1 MAQDCTVQCS
11 QPRNGLLLTSAMMQH
26 DEWMHTC
33 RLDLPKLPK
42 LMMCVSV
49 MQYYKWTGAYTLNL
63 IPLVQLRYLRLVNIS
78 PRNVI
83 VRSGCMVSVDL
94 YSDSLQSPLYTNT
107 TCAIRTAKWT
117 LMLTV

>member
-1 MAQDCTVQCS
+1 MTQYCTVQCS
-11 QPRNGLLLTSAMMQH
+11 QPRNGLLLTFAMMQH

-42 LMMCVSV
+42 LVICVFV
-49 MQYYKWTGAYTLNL
+49 MQYWKWMCAFTLDL
-63 IPLVQLRYLRLVNIS
+63 IPLVELRYLGLVNLA
-78 PRNVI
+78 PANVI

-94 YSDSLQSPLYTNT
+94 HSDSLESPLCANT

-117 LMLTV
+117 LRLTV